1 VEYIAKIKEKRTQ
14 KLLEEEQKRLAL
26 QSSLENQQEN
36 ISLQ

>member
-14 KLLEEEQKRLAL
+14 KLLEEDEERLAL
-26 QSSLENQQEN
+26 QLSLQKQQEN